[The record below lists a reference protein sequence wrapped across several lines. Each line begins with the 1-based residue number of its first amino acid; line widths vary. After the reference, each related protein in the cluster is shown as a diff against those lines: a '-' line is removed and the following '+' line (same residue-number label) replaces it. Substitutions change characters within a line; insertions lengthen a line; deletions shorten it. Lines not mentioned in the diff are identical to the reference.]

1 MKEIVFKHYANDERI
16 YTGCYLTVDNEKVFV
31 VAWRSDNGKRIDC
44 VTYSEKNAVMSFERG
59 DWIKI

>member
-44 VTYSEKNAVMSFERG
+44 VTYSEKDSIFNFEKG
-59 DWIKI
+59 NWIKI